1 MIRKWISRYSDDSA
15 GATAVE
21 FAIVGPL
28 IFALMFWFFDLA
40 FSLYVRNSFTHAVNS
55 VARDVYLDPD
65 RSDEQLLEALT
76 GKLSR
81 FGGAISV
88 ESTLETVGSIDY
100 HVISASMLYHFK
112 SPPFSGAAI
121 TLNAEGR
128 APVIRYQQEEEAEQ

>member
-1 MIRKWISRYSDDSA
+1 MIRKWISRYGGDSA

-112 SPPFSGAAI
+112 SPPLSGAAI

-128 APVIRYQQEEEAEQ
+128 APVIRYQQDEEAEQ